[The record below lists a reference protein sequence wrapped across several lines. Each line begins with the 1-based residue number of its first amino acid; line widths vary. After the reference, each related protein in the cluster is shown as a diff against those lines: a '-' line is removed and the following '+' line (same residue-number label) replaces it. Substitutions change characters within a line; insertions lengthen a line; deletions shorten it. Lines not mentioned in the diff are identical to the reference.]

1 LIDKDAAAGARIGHG
16 TLSNSRSLSATE
28 WRKAPAK
35 SIASALVRVGMSYKD
50 AVRLSALTK
59 DTKQIRRFL
68 RLART
73 LHNLEH
79 AER

>member
-1 LIDKDAAAGARIGHG
+1 VEKSAGEINRQRFG
-16 TLSNSRSLSATE
+16 
-28 WRKAPAK
+28 
-35 SIASALVRVGMSYKD
+35 ASVGMSYND